1 MRSFLSCGRFQT
13 DNHRFLQLI
22 VESEYG
28 TGNQDTSPAGATY
41 DALTLANL
49 AIVMSYAFALK
60 SHLKTLYQLSED
72 KCRKFDPAAKKS
84 TIGDKTTFRRL
95 GVPLTLDLE
104 EIPFAVREPRT
115 MGDYFEQCHAV
126 SCNSALSFDTDS
138 R

>member
-1 MRSFLSCGRFQT
+1 M
-13 DNHRFLQLI
+13 
-22 VESEYG
+22 ESENG
-28 TGNQDTSPAGATY
+28 TGNDDISSAGATY

-49 AIVMSYAFALK
+49 AIVMSYAFVLK

-84 TIGDKTTFRRL
+84 AIGDKATLRRL

-126 SCNSALSFDTDS
+126 SCDSALSIDTYS